1 MPQDVRISPDGRVFY
16 VANMMTD
23 GVSLIDAESF
33 EEVGFIPTGRGT
45 HGLYL
50 SRDGT
55 YASDEGRLAG

>member
-1 MPQDVRISPDGRVFY
+1 MPQDVRISPNGRVFY
-16 VANMMTD
+16 VANMMMD

-45 HGLYL
+45 HGPYP

-55 YASDEGRLAG
+55 KL